1 MFVPSAS
8 ELRDLVIEVLI
19 ESSVAICAEVK
30 RPFASHEMRS
40 IPCRPNAIGRMLK
53 IQKTS
58 VGTLALCEVEV
69 YGGKEAF
76 IYRQTQIIG

>member
-1 MFVPSAS
+1 MPSAN
-8 ELRDLVIEVLI
+8 ELRDLVIEVLL

-30 RPFASHEMRS
+30 RPFGSHELRS
-40 IPCRPNAIGRMLK
+40 IPCRPDAIGRVLK
-53 IQKTS
+53 IRKTS

-76 IYRQTQIIG
+76 IYMQTQIIG